1 MGSNSTAIF
10 AKNTSCPDHIRVR
23 KRKKA
28 TSSWYGSERLCCGI
42 QGAAICI
49 GRIRNV
55 TPKAIQQETLST
67 KLIGRWEQAGQKL
80 VALAEEVPENKFDYR
95 PADGVRTL
103 ADVLRHVA
111 FWNRY
116 LADSARGKKGDDTTN
131 ELPKGEFSTKARM
144 VDALRRSSED
154 ASDALKRSSEDAS
167 DALKEHK
174 SGLSPEMS
182 EMVITFIEHNCEH
195 YGQLVVYS
203 D

>member
-1 MGSNSTAIF
+1 
-10 AKNTSCPDHIRVR
+10 
-23 KRKKA
+23 
-28 TSSWYGSERLCCGI
+28 
-42 QGAAICI
+42 
-49 GRIRNV
+49 V
-55 TPKAIQQETLST
+55 TPKAIQQETLSA

-80 VALAEEVPENKFDYR
+80 VALAEEVPENKFDYG

-116 LADSARGKKGDDTTN
+116 VADSARGKKGDDTTN
-131 ELPKGEFSTKARM
+131 ELPKGEFSTKARI
-144 VDALRRSSED
+144 VDALR
-154 ASDALKRSSEDAS
+154 RSSEDAS

-195 YGQLVVYS
+195 YGQLVVYTRLNGIIPPAS
-203 D
+203 RR